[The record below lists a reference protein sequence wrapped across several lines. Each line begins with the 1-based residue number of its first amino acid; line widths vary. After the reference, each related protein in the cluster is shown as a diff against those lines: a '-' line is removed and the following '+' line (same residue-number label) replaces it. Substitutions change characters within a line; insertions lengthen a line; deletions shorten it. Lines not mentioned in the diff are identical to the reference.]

1 MTKASNNFQAIWL
14 TGQPASGKTTL
25 AKLLI
30 ESLSNENPNKSYFHI
45 DGDDLRNLFQNKDYS
60 REGRESNIRL
70 GMSIAAYL
78 INKKCIPIISL
89 VSPYIN
95 LREEFKSKYNVL
107 EVYIHTS
114 EIRGR
119 EEYFVKE
126 YEPPQNNFFD
136 MDTTHK
142 TEEASLN
149 EILNVYR

>member
-1 MTKASNNFQAIWL
+1 MIQKDKHQAIWL

-25 AKLLI
+25 ASLLVPH
-30 ESLSNENPNKSYFHI
+30 LSNANQKYKYFNI
-45 DGDDLRNLFQNKDYS
+45 DGDDLRDLFQNKDYS
-60 REGRESNIRL
+60 RKGREANIRL

-78 INKKCIPIISL
+78 INKNCIPIISL
-89 VSPYIN
+89 VSPYRF

-107 EVYIHTS
+107 EVYLHTD

-119 EEYFVKE
+119 ENYFAE
-126 YEPPQNNFFD
+126 DYEPPESNFLD

-142 TEEASLN
+142 SERESLD